1 MSRLVVVSNRLPSL
15 RSGPNVGGPEAAA
28 GGLAPAVLAALRR
41 HAGSSWC
48 GWTGRVAQDDETE
61 ALSQRIV
68 RGVRFLGLPLTK
80 VEVELYYNGYCNRT
94 LWPLFHCFQDLVHVR
109 LEEERAYRSVQRRF
123 ASAIAPQLR
132 ADDLLWVHDYHLLLF
147 GRELRETGWTG
158 RAGFFLHIPFPPLEL
173 FTLLADPADTLAA
186 LLEYD
191 VVGFHVP
198 RFAENYVQAATR
210 LLGAA
215 WDGTHLR
222 WRGRVQR
229 VGAFPV
235 GIDLATFVPT
245 PADLERSRR
254 REVLGKVVGDRRV
267 LVGVDRLDYTK
278 GITERILAFEEFLRR
293 SPEWR
298 NRVVFLQI
306 AAPSRTHVRAYH
318 ERRRQ
323 VETLVSRVNGELGEH
338 DWMPIRYLYRAYS
351 QDFLSDLYREADAA
365 LITPLRDGMNL
376 VAKEFVAAQD
386 PEHPGTLVLSR
397 TAGAAEEL
405 REAVL
410 VNPFVQSDL
419 ARGIH
424 EALTMSESERRRRHR
439 ALFARV
445 RAGTAEEWGRR
456 FLGEL
461 ERVGRITDPEAPA
474 PSVMTS

>member
-1 MSRLVVVSNRLPSL
+1 MSRLFVVSNRLPSL
-15 RSGPNVGGPEAAA
+15 RSDLNVGGPEAPA
-28 GGLAPAVLAALRR
+28 GGLANAVMAALRR
-41 HAGSSWC
+41 HPGSSWM
-48 GWTGRVAQDDETE
+48 GWTGRPAQDEDNEE
-61 ALSQRIV
+61 LSQRIV
-68 RGVRFLGLPLTK
+68 RGVRFLGLPLSK
-80 VEVELYYNGYCNRT
+80 VEIELYYNGYCNRT

-109 LEEERAYRSVQRRF
+109 REEERAYDTVQRRF
-123 ASAIAPQLR
+123 ATALAPHLR
-132 ADDLLWVHDYHLLLF
+132 ADDMLWVHDYHLMLF
-147 GRELRETGWTG
+147 GRELRDLGWNG
-158 RAGFFLHIPFPPLEL
+158 RMGFFLHIPFPPLEL
-173 FTLLADPADTLAA
+173 WTLLADPADTMAA

-191 VVGFHVP
+191 VAGFHVP

-210 LLGAA
+210 LLGAT

-222 WRGRVQR
+222 WREHVQR
-229 VGAFPV
+229 VGAYPV

-245 PADLERSRR
+245 PADLERSRA
-254 REVLGKVVGDRRV
+254 REVLGNVVGERRV

-278 GITERILAFEEFLRR
+278 GITERILSYEEFLRR
-293 SPEWR
+293 HPEWR
-298 NRVVFLQI
+298 HRVVFLQI
-306 AAPSRTHVRAYH
+306 AAPSRTRVRAYL

-323 VETLVSRVNGELGEH
+323 VESLVSRVNGELGEH
-338 DWMPIRYLYRAYS
+338 DWMPIRYLYRTYS

-386 PEHPGTLVLSR
+386 PEHPGVLVLSR

-419 ARGIH
+419 ARGMH

-461 ERVGRITDPEAPA
+461 ARLDEPAPA
-474 PSVMTS
+474 PSLMTS